1 MFCSKY
7 GTFKHTNSTTNYLFH
22 LSDPVMYLEGP
33 CENTPEK
40 ISKPEVNGK
49 LARECLH
56 LAPKFAQDGQPE
68 NTMSLAV
75 SVRQV
80 QA

>member
-1 MFCSKY
+1 
-7 GTFKHTNSTTNYLFH
+7 
-22 LSDPVMYLEGP
+22 MYLEGP

-68 NTMSLAV
+68 NTMPLAV

>member
-1 MFCSKY
+1 VKILLKKY
-7 GTFKHTNSTTNYLFH
+7 PNQQ
-22 LSDPVMYLEGP
+22 
-33 CENTPEK
+33 
-40 ISKPEVNGK
+40 VNGK

-68 NTMSLAV
+68 NTMPLAV